1 MIARPIVYAKVVPT
15 QGGTPDVRAVSVAPE
30 FRAGIS
36 LASEG
41 DMGLLRSAANRVRLL
56 RLLGIDPDHAYGLR
70 QVHSRRL
77 VRVDGESSADLA
89 GVEADGMIASEPSA
103 VLTVTVADCL
113 PIFLADRRSGAFALV
128 HSGWKGTGI
137 ALDAIRAMCRDGALI
152 PRTSPS
158 PSARGS
164 VPAATECRRSGP
176 SALPERLA
184 KSRSYEDPTASLDWT
199 CGAPTCGSWN
209 QRGSPR

>member
-1 MIARPIVYAKVVPT
+1 
-15 QGGTPDVRAVSVAPE
+15 
-30 FRAGIS
+30 
-36 LASEG
+36 
-41 DMGLLRSAANRVRLL
+41 MGLLRSAANRVRLL

-113 PIFLADRRSGAFALV
+113 PIFLADRRTGAFALV

-137 ALDAIRAMCRDGALI
+137 ALDAIRAMCRDGGSHPADLAVTIGPGIGACCYRVPEERAVGFARAFGEESVVRGPDGQPRLDLRRANVRLLESAGITAVTVMDDCTCCTPAL
-152 PRTSPS
+152 
-158 PSARGS
+158 GS
-164 VPAATECRRSGP
+164 YRRQGSSDYTLMMAFLGR
-176 SALPERLA
+176 A
-184 KSRSYEDPTASLDWT
+184 SRSP
-199 CGAPTCGSWN
+199 
-209 QRGSPR
+209 